1 MKKQEGGVR
10 GEPSYICIARESRH
24 CNDESRI
31 EDTMKRQARMPI
43 GTVVSLAVA
52 ILLAAAGMAL
62 AQDRQPLVIGGDG
75 NSTTVNDLISSTT
88 PDELLAQIV
97 VLPAATPH
105 SCHVFASA
113 GALRAGGTAADGA
126 YFFGLRDG
134 GLSTDLPS
142 PISQRAIM
150 FPSALFMAVSTNQT
164 FTNLTGTHTFRF
176 SARKQFSSDLDM
188 TVTESSMSVIC
199 VQKTL

>member
-1 MKKQEGGVR
+1 LNRPQE
-10 GEPSYICIARESRH
+10 RH
-24 CNDESRI
+24 SNDEFRI
-31 EDTMKRQARMPI
+31 EDSMKPQACTSI
-43 GTVVSLAVA
+43 QAVFSLAVV
-52 ILLAAAGMAL
+52 ILMAPTSAAL

-75 NSTTVNDLISSTT
+75 NSTTVNDLISSNT